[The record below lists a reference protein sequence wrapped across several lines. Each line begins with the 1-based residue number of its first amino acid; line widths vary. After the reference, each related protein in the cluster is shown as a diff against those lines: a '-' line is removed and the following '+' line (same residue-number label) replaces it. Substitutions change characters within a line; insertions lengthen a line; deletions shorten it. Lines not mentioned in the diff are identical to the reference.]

1 MKHIPPPTSL
11 IRGVSQSH
19 IVSMN
24 LVSFDLEALDLN
36 IELPYSRHR
45 LAGMIPLAHP
55 VSIGVAVDISVA
67 F

>member
-1 MKHIPPPTSL
+1 
-11 IRGVSQSH
+11 
-19 IVSMN
+19 MN